1 MGRRV
6 ASPTPLPFGP
16 RNCNQSAAK
25 AAAES
30 RATAG
35 IRRNIPIL
43 YRGARIL
50 ACTVLIASRAG
61 LAILPR
67 LLPTSHA
74 DGSSPERD
82 PVVCCWLR
90 AATSH
95 PIRRRSADRT
105 AVDRESLR
113 GPVRGSEVCRR
124 ERA

>member
-16 RNCNQSAAK
+16 RNCDQSAAK
-25 AAAES
+25 VAAES
-30 RATAG
+30 RAMAG

-43 YRGARIL
+43 YRGARTL
-50 ACTVLIASRAG
+50 ACTVLIATRTG

-67 LLPTSHA
+67 LLPTFHA
-74 DGSSPERD
+74 DGSSPELD

-105 AVDRESLR
+105 AVDKESFRGPARES
-113 GPVRGSEVCRR
+113 EACRR
-124 ERA
+124 E